1 MTVGAGPRSLQG
13 GAGATGDAA
22 RVRAPRHGAFAAVSR
37 ASRVSM
43 GACVLSVAALASAV
57 AFILH
62 PALERA
68 EARTVECGRLF
79 ARAAELERVTD
90 ERDHAQAALDAER
103 DAASRVLRTIP
114 AERDQATL
122 MRLLA
127 VAAGDG
133 VGTQTVVAGDPV
145 PATPDGAPGLE
156 AMPVTVEMR
165 ATYARIMELLDRAE
179 SSRRLVRPIRVEI
192 MRPARPRDG
201 DDPSQVDARIEVDAV
216 YGSPAATGGKEEVK
230 R

>member
-1 MTVGAGPRSLQG
+1 MTARGNPQSFQA
-13 GAGATGDAA
+13 GAGAAGDAPP
-22 RVRAPRHGAFAAVSR
+22 VRAPRPGTFAAVSR

-43 GACVLSVAALASAV
+43 GACVASIAALASAG

-62 PALERA
+62 PALGRA
-68 EARTVECGRLF
+68 EARTEECGRLF

-90 ERDHAQAALDAER
+90 ERDRAQAALDAER
-103 DAASRVLRTIP
+103 DASSRVLRTIP

-133 VGTQTVVAGDPV
+133 VGTQTVVAGEPL
-145 PATPDGAPGLE
+145 PATPGGAPGLE

-192 MRPARPRDG
+192 ARPARPREG

-216 YGSPAATGGKEEVK
+216 YVTPSAAGGKEVEK

>member
-1 MTVGAGPRSLQG
+1 MTERGVSRNLQ
-13 GAGATGDAA
+13 TGERGRGD
-22 RVRAPRHGAFAAVSR
+22 PTVSR
-37 ASRVSM
+37 APHAAGLAAFTRASRISI
-43 GACVLSVAALASAV
+43 GACVLSLAAFASAV

-62 PALERA
+62 PALGRA

-79 ARAAELERVTD
+79 ARAAELERVTE
-90 ERDHAQAALDAER
+90 ERDRAQAALDAER

-114 AERDQATL
+114 VERDQAAL

-133 VGTQTVVAGDPV
+133 VGTQTVVAGDPL
-145 PATPDGAPGLE
+145 PATPGGAPGLE

-192 MRPARPRDG
+192 SRPARPREG

-216 YGSPAATGGKEEVK
+216 YGSPAPRRDDEEGK